1 MQFHMHELFSDFKA
15 LQGHTQIGKGTY
27 FSYNLK
33 NMEMQEISD
42 FLVACVL
49 SIILWYF
56 SEL

>member
-1 MQFHMHELFSDFKA
+1 MQELFSDFKA
-15 LQGHTQIGKGTY
+15 LQGHIQIGKGTY
-27 FSYNLK
+27 FSYNLE

-42 FLVACVL
+42 FLIACVL